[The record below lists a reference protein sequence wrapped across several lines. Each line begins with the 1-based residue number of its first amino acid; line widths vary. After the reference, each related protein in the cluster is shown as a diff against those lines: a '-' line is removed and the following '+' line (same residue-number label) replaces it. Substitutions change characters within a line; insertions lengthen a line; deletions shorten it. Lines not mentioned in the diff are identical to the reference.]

1 MFLTL
6 TLTGMRLGEVLGL
19 RWDDLDFEAGTILV
33 QRSMAENGQSA
44 TPKSGHSR
52 RVDLSPQ
59 LAKTLRRLSMGRAE
73 RMKRHRWTR
82 VPPWVFCSRSGE
94 PLGPQ
99 HVRHLFGR
107 VVKAASLPEHFTPHC
122 LRHTFASLLLQQGE
136 SPQWVQEQLGNAS
149 IQLTVDTYGRWL
161 PKRPI
166 RGGVAILDT
175 LLGSKLVAGSPRK
188 SQKGPE
194 LAGNR
199 REPPL
204 IPSYPCSA
212 PYEELQLEAR

>member
-6 TLTGMRLGEVLGL
+6 TLTGIRLGEVLGL
-19 RWDDLDFEAGTILV
+19 RWDDLDFEAGAIHV
-33 QRSMAENGQSA
+33 RRSMAEDGQSA

-52 RVDLSPQ
+52 RVDLSSQ
-59 LAKTLRRLSMGRAE
+59 LTKTLRRLHMGRAE
-73 RMKRHRWTR
+73 RMKRHRWATM
-82 VPPWVFCSRSGE
+82 PPWVFSGGSGE

-99 HVRHLFGR
+99 HVRHVFR
-107 VVKAASLPEHFTPHC
+107 RAVKAAGLPEHFTPHC

-136 SPQWVQEQLGNAS
+136 SPQWVQEQLGHAS

-175 LLGSKLVAGSPRK
+175 LIGSKLGAGSPRK

-194 LAGNR
+194 MAGNR
-199 REPPL
+199 REPPR
-204 IPSYPCSA
+204 IPSYPYSA
-212 PYEELQLEAR
+212 PYEDLRLKAR